1 VEPTGS
7 RLSRRKN
14 RFRSQRP
21 AADTGQLLKGQFR
34 MNYCIFVQC
43 CRSGPGFSAF
53 LTPESGGIWDGEK
66 SGLGIN
72 IPDNISE
79 SLVTFSG
86 LKIITFLLRFHIRD
100 PMRF

>member
-1 VEPTGS
+1 MEPTGS

-14 RFRSQRP
+14 RFRAQRP

-34 MNYCIFVQC
+34 KNICSFVQR
-43 CRSGPGFSAF
+43 CRSGAAGFSVF
-53 LTPESGGIWDGEK
+53 LTLESGGIWDGEK

-72 IPDNISE
+72 SE

-86 LKIITFLLRFHIRD
+86 LKILK
-100 PMRF
+100 